1 MSSELPV
8 FFRRILVLGAH
19 AEPGLSIIEALLA
32 EGHRVV
38 AWVDPLA
45 VRQPWDETRVQ
56 VVSAPLP
63 EPGAPLPP
71 LPQCDVCVLA
81 NALEPADGPSEELW
95 HIAER
100 RYRVAERLVQHVNAA
115 RFILISSIE
124 VAGPLTPLDGERY
137 ESHAPAP
144 ASHVGGALQAV
155 ETHSL
160 YLARERG
167 VATVILRAGHL
178 YGGGDPGF
186 LMPAL
191 DLMQHPDAERVR
203 LEWANHRYHPAHL
216 ADLAQ
221 AVARA
226 VQRGNGI
233 YHITGLEQPTVGDVL
248 RTLER
253 VARKRGL
260 DVSALKPPLFATA
273 APERAHY
280 RYPADRARSDLGWR
294 PRWSLE
300 AGVQDLATRTP
311 VDRQF
316 ATRRTQSGGGVE
328 DWTDDARLAAT
339 LSRPVR
345 AFLLRTLE
353 EHRARRILEIGSGEG
368 TLALWLASTLGATVL
383 GTDIA
388 APAVARA
395 KSAAAACGLGERVRF
410 ECSDPATITSVEAFD
425 AICIIDPAG
434 RISLSPAEVQG
445 LVQRVLKPGGVLLV
459 AGPHCLEGHHPR
471 LSRVMSA
478 CFGSWLR
485 HAFDEKSW
493 RRAIAR
499 DRTRGFSV
507 ARRDGTHRARRH
519 QEALLAPAPAHEEY
533 AHFLAP
539 FVANAFV
546 VHQRWRWVRG
556 LVRLLLP
563 VLVLLDGWLCRFPLP
578 RSWAALGLRAWVTPA
593 LPVAGRKLTPSA

>member
-32 EGHRVV
+32 EGHSVV
-38 AWVDPLA
+38 AWVDPAA

-63 EPGAPLPP
+63 EPDAPLPS
-71 LPQCDVCVLA
+71 LPHCDVCVLA
-81 NALEPADGPSEELW
+81 NALGPGDGPSEELC

-100 RYRVAERLVQHVNAA
+100 RYRVAERLVQHVGAE

-124 VAGPLTPLDGERY
+124 AAGPLAALDGERF

-186 LMPAL
+186 LLPAL
-191 DLMQHPDAERVR
+191 DLLRHPDAEQVR

-233 YHITGLEQPTVGDVL
+233 YHITGEEQPTVGDVL

-260 DVSALKPPLFATA
+260 EVSPLKPPLFAA
-273 APERAHY
+273 AASERAHY
-280 RYPADRARSDLGWR
+280 RYPADRARGELGWR

-316 ATRRTQSGGGVE
+316 ATRRTQVGGGVE
-328 DWTDDARLAAT
+328 DWTDDASLTTT

-345 AFLLRTLE
+345 SFLLRSLQE
-353 EHRARRILEIGSGEG
+353 ERARRVLELGSGEG
-368 TLALWLASTLGATVL
+368 TLALWMASALNVRVT

-395 KSAAAACGLGERVRF
+395 KAAAVARGLAERVHF
-410 ECSDPATITSVEAFD
+410 ECCDPATFTSPEAFD
-425 AICIIDPAG
+425 AICIVDPAG
-434 RISLSPAEVQG
+434 RLSLSPAEVQG
-445 LVQRVLKPGGVLLV
+445 LVERLLKPGGLFIV
-459 AGPHCLEGHHPR
+459 ARPHCLEGHHPR

-507 ARRDGTHRARRH
+507 ARKDGTHRARRH
-519 QEALLAPAPAHEEY
+519 QEALLQLAPAREEY

-578 RSWAALGLRAWVTPA
+578 KSWAALGLRAWVTPA
-593 LPVAGRKLTPSA
+593 LPPAARGLTPSA